1 MKYRGCSMKK
11 LLVVVDFQNDFVDGS
26 LGFSGAE
33 QLEQPIC
40 QKIFQYRA
48 EGAQVAFTFDTHGAD
63 YLDTQEGR
71 LLPIPHCTKSTQ
83 GWDLYGKVAGLREAD
98 DPCFEKSAFGSPEL
112 AHYVAKNGFER
123 VELCGLVSNICV
135 ISNAV
140 LIKASLPE
148 AEVVVD
154 AACTSCA
161 DPEMN
166 RKALDVM
173 EGLQI
178 RVIGR

>member
-1 MKYRGCSMKK
+1 MKK

-26 LGFSGAE
+26 LGFPEAK

-40 QKIFQYRA
+40 QKIAAYRS
-48 EGAQVAFTFDTHGAD
+48 EGAKVAFTFDTHGAD
-63 YLDTQEGR
+63 YLETQEGR
-71 LLPIPHCTKSTQ
+71 LLPVPHCAKGTH
-83 GWDLYGKVAGLREAD
+83 GWNLYGKIARMREAG
-98 DPCFEKSAFGSPEL
+98 DPCFEKPAFGSPEL
-112 AHYVAKNGFER
+112 AHYAMENGFEQ
-123 VELCGLVSNICV
+123 VELCGLVSNICI
-135 ISNAV
+135 ISNAI
-140 LIKASLPE
+140 LLKAALPE

-154 AACTSCA
+154 GACTACA

-178 RVIGR
+178 RVLRR

>member
-1 MKYRGCSMKK
+1 M
-11 LLVVVDFQNDFVDGS
+11 
-26 LGFSGAE
+26 
-33 QLEQPIC
+33 
-40 QKIFQYRA
+40 
-48 EGAQVAFTFDTHGAD
+48 
-63 YLDTQEGR
+63 
-71 LLPIPHCTKSTQ
+71 LPIPHCMKGTQ

-154 AACTSCA
+154 AVCTSCA